1 MARNRVQR
9 LFMYSETEVNDLGLE
24 VFDVTVGSPNYD
36 LEIGKHLRGRKQI
49 FNSAESITDENVI
62 EVLNKAL
69 AVHQENRREILFLKK
84 YERGLQPIL
93 FRTKTYNAEVN
104 NKVVVNIANQI
115 VTFKTSEFAG
125 EPIQYVS
132 RAAGIRERK
141 VEEEAEADE
150 ETVPEKVARVN
161 SMMLSEGKQTKDLKL
176 AHEMFTC
183 GVGYRLTIHDSG
195 REKTDFLDEA
205 PFEMYV
211 PNSENTFVVRRSDVT
226 RRVLMGVTYVF
237 KDDNEKQPVYTV
249 YTPNVKYTIEGI
261 DSEMK
266 IVKREQN
273 NFGMVTLIE
282 YPCNPNYMGAFEPVV
297 PLLDAVNLTLSN
309 KLDGIEQFIQALMVF
324 DGVDIS
330 REDFLELKDLGAIKL
345 PATQNG
351 NGGRKLYYLNEQLD
365 QSQTQTVI
373 DGMYSHILRIVGMPS
388 QSDANSSDSSN
399 NGAVILKNGWWD
411 AEARMQE
418 TQSMWK
424 EAETDFLKVVLKIC
438 SDTNTMD
445 GLRISDL
452 EPKFWR
458 QSYEDLLVKTQ
469 SFSTLRTSGMPA
481 IQAFTF
487 SHLSRDP
494 ESDAIVY
501 DDYQQRL
508 ADELDRL
515 NGVAEGLPLD
525 EDETV
530 NPTTTEGVE
539 AQSGVTEEEAVEAEA
554 PKKKQGKGMW
564 SICPVC
570 GKRFQKKES
579 NQLYDT
585 IGCANKAR
593 KNNGVG
599 FGR

>member
-1 MARNRVQR
+1 M
-9 LFMYSETEVNDLGLE
+9 SGLGLE
-24 VFDVTVGSPNYD
+24 VYDVTVGTPNED
-36 LEIGKHLRGRKQI
+36 LKLAKHLRGRRQI
-49 FNSAESITDENVI
+49 LSSVDKVTDENVI

-69 AVHQENRREILFLKK
+69 AVHEINRREILFLKN
-84 YERGLQPIL
+84 YEKGLQPIL
-93 FRTKTYNAEVN
+93 FRTKNYNAEIN

-125 EPIQYVS
+125 EPIMYVTRGTGM
-132 RAAGIRERK
+132 RASDTDDKGEK
-141 VEEEAEADE
+141 DT
-150 ETVPEKVARVN
+150 ETIPEKVARVN

-176 AHEMFTC
+176 THEMFTC

-195 REKTDFLDEA
+195 REETDYLDEA

-211 PNSENTFVVRRSDVT
+211 PASENTFVVRRSDVT
-226 RRVLMGVTYVF
+226 KRVLMGVTYVF
-237 KDDNEKQPVYTV
+237 TDPEEKNPEYTV
-249 YTPNVKYTIEGI
+249 YTPNVKYTISGV

-266 IVKREQN
+266 IVSREQH

-309 KLDGIEQFIQALMVF
+309 KLDGIEQFVQALMVF

-345 PATQNG
+345 PATQSGG

-373 DGMYSHILRIVGMPS
+373 DGMYKHILRIVGMPS
-388 QSDANSSDSSN
+388 QGDGNTSDSSN
-399 NGAVILKNGWWD
+399 NGAMIIKNGWWD
-411 AEARMQE
+411 AEARMLE

-424 EAETDFLKVVLKIC
+424 EAETEFLKVVLKIC
-438 SDTNTMD
+438 SDGNELD

-501 DDYQQRL
+501 DEYQQKL
-508 ADELDRL
+508 ADVPFVVGSSVLCESITPETTPELFRM
-515 NGVAEGLPLD
+515 LD
-525 EDETV
+525 DII
-530 NPTTTEGVE
+530 GKL
-539 AQSGVTEEEAVEAEA
+539 SA
-554 PKKKQGKGMW
+554 P
-564 SICPVC
+564 SA
-570 GKRFQKKES
+570 
-579 NQLYDT
+579 L
-585 IGCANKAR
+585 A
-593 KNNGVG
+593 
-599 FGR
+599 

>member
-1 MARNRVQR
+1 M
-9 LFMYSETEVNDLGLE
+9 GLE
-24 VFDVTVGSPNYD
+24 VYDVTVGVPNVD
-36 LEIGKHLRGRKQI
+36 LELAKHLRGRRQI
-49 FNSAESITDENVI
+49 LSSVDKVTDENVI

-69 AVHQENRREILFLKK
+69 AVHNINRREILFLKN
-84 YERGLQPIL
+84 YEKGLQPIL
-93 FRTKTYNAEVN
+93 FRTKNYNAEIN

-125 EPIQYVS
+125 EPIMYVTRGTGM
-132 RAAGIRERK
+132 RASNTEDKG
-141 VEEEAEADE
+141 EEDAE
-150 ETVPEKVARVN
+150 TIPEKVARVN

-176 AHEMFTC
+176 THEMFTC

-195 REKTDFLDEA
+195 REETDYLDEA

-211 PNSENTFVVRRSDVT
+211 PASENTFVVRRSDVT

-237 KDDNEKQPVYTV
+237 TDPEEKNPEYTV
-249 YTPNVKYTIEGI
+249 YTPNVKYTISGV

-266 IVKREQN
+266 IVNREQH

-309 KLDGIEQFIQALMVF
+309 KLDGIEQFVQALMVF

-351 NGGRKLYYLNEQLD
+351 GGNGGRKLYYLNEQLD

-373 DGMYSHILRIVGMPS
+373 DGMYKHILRIVGMPS
-388 QSDANSSDSSN
+388 QGDGNTSDSSN
-399 NGAVILKNGWWD
+399 NGAMIIKNGWWD
-411 AEARMQE
+411 AEARMLE

-424 EAETDFLKVVLKIC
+424 EAETEFLKVVLKIC
-438 SDTNTMD
+438 ADANELD

-501 DDYQQRL
+501 DEYQEKL
-508 ADELDRL
+508 AEELDKL
-515 NGVAEGLPLD
+515 NGISEGLPLD
-525 EDETV
+525 ENDTV
-530 NPTTTEGVE
+530 NPTTQEGVQ
-539 AQSGVTEEEAVEAEA
+539 AQSGIEEEAAGGGTSSGSRDE
-554 PKKKQGKGMW
+554 KGTW
-564 SICPVC
+564 AICPVC
-570 GKRFQKKES
+570 GKSFMKREPNQIYDSLSCS
-579 NQLYDT
+579 NR
-585 IGCANKAR
+585 AR
-593 KNNGVG
+593 RNNGIS